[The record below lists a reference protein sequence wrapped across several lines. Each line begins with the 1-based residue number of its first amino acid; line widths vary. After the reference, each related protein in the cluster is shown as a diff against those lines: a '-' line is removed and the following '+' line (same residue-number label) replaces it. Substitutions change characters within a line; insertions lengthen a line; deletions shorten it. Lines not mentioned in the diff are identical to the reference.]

1 MGMGTI
7 QRLLV
12 VPATCLIVVTGAAA
26 TAAAAQD
33 PLGAA
38 KDLYASAAYEEA
50 LSALTSAKE
59 HGAPEVVRQA
69 DQYVAFCLL
78 ALGRKSEA
86 EAAAESA
93 IREDP
98 LAPLDPRDASPRIEA
113 LFAAVRK
120 RLLPGLIRDAYRTAR
135 AATEKGDIIGGVQ
148 QLTRV
153 RSMLDASKGLNAW
166 DETLGDI
173 TVLVDGFLELNRVT
187 AEHRPPATPGPDS
200 TAPAPGPVAD
210 HQESKVPLSQD
221 RRVLRMYN
229 ALDTDVT
236 PPVTVRQDLPR
247 IPHGLASTMRPGE
260 KTGVLEITIDETG
273 VVRDAVMREPVNAT
287 FDALVLEAAR
297 SWQYQ
302 PARKGGV
309 PVRYVR
315 RIRVSAG
322 S

>member
-1 MGMGTI
+1 MGTGTI

-12 VPATCLIVVTGAAA
+12 IPAICLIVVSLAAS
-26 TAAAAQD
+26 AAAAQD
-33 PLGAA
+33 PLAAA

-50 LSALTSAKE
+50 LSALTNARE
-59 HGAPEVVRQA
+59 HGAPEVVYQA

-78 ALGRKSEA
+78 ALGRKAEA

-98 LAPLDPRDASPRIEA
+98 LAPLDPKDASPRIEA
-113 LFAAVRK
+113 MFTLVRK

-135 AATEKGDIIGGVQ
+135 AATERGDPTDGTQ

-153 RSMLDASKGLNAW
+153 RTMLDVAKGLDAW
-166 DETLGDI
+166 DETLVDI
-173 TVLVDGFLELNRVT
+173 NVLVEGFLELSRVT
-187 AEHRPPATPGPDS
+187 AERRSAAIAPDPQP
-200 TAPAPGPVAD
+200 TAPAPVPVVEP
-210 HQESKVPLSQD
+210 QESKEPLRTYS
-221 RRVLRMYN
+221 

-236 PPVTVRQDLPR
+236 APVTVRQEMPTV
-247 IPHGLASTMRPGE
+247 PHGLAVSMRTGK

-273 VVRDAVMREPVNAT
+273 VVQDAFMREPVNAM

-297 SWQYQ
+297 SWQYR
-302 PARKGGV
+302 PARKAGK

-315 RIRVSAG
+315 RIRVSVG
-322 S
+322 G

>member
-1 MGMGTI
+1 MGTGTF

-12 VPATCLIVVTGAAA
+12 MSVIGLIVVTGAVA

-33 PLGAA
+33 PLGTA

-59 HGAPEVVRQA
+59 HGAPEVVHQA

-78 ALGRKSEA
+78 ALGRKAEA
-86 EAAAESA
+86 ESAAESA

-113 LFAAVRK
+113 MFTLVRK
-120 RLLPGLIRDAYRTAR
+120 RLLPGLIREAYRTAR
-135 AATEKGDIIGGVQ
+135 VATEKGDLVGGVQ
-148 QLTRV
+148 QLTQV
-153 RSMLDASKGLNAW
+153 RSMLDTAKGLGAW

-173 TVLVDGFLELNRVT
+173 NVLVEGFLELSRVT
-187 AEHRPPATPGPDS
+187 AERRAAAIAPNPES
-200 TAPAPGPVAD
+200 TVPAPVPVTD
-210 HQESKVPLSQD
+210 RQESTVA
-221 RRVLRMYN
+221 LRTYS
-229 ALDTDVT
+229 ALDTSVT
-236 PPVTVRQDLPR
+236 APVTVRQEMPTV
-247 IPHGLASTMRPGE
+247 PHALASTMRTG
-260 KTGVLEITIDETG
+260 KKSGVLEITIDETG
-273 VVRDAVMREPVNAT
+273 VVQDAFMREPVNAA

-297 SWQYQ
+297 SWQYR
-302 PARKGGV
+302 PARRDGT

-315 RIRVSAG
+315 RIRVSVG

>member
-1 MGMGTI
+1 MGMI

-12 VPATCLIVVTGAAA
+12 IPATCLIVVTGAAA

-59 HGAPEVVRQA
+59 HSAPDVVHQA

-86 EAAAESA
+86 ESAAELA

-98 LAPLDPRDASPRIEA
+98 LAPLDPRDASPRVEA
-113 LFAAVRK
+113 LFTGVRK

-135 AATEKGDIIGGVQ
+135 TATEKGDIIGGVQ
-148 QLTRV
+148 ELTRV
-153 RSMLDASKGLNAW
+153 RSMLDAAKGLNAW

-187 AEHRPPATPGPDS
+187 AERRSSA
-200 TAPAPGPVAD
+200 APGPESATPAPRPVAD
-210 HQESKVPLSQD
+210 RQESKIPLSNESKVPP
-221 RRVLRMYN
+221 RTYT

-236 PPVTVRQDLPR
+236 APVTVRQDLPA
-247 IPHGLASTMRPGE
+247 IPRGLASTMRPGQ
-260 KTGVLEITIDETG
+260 KTGVLEITIDESG

-297 SWQYQ
+297 SWQYR
-302 PARKGGV
+302 PALRAGM

>member
-1 MGMGTI
+1 MSTF

-12 VPATCLIVVTGAAA
+12 IPATCLIVVTGAGA

-33 PLGAA
+33 ALGAA

-50 LSALTSAKE
+50 LSALTTAKE
-59 HGAPEVVRQA
+59 HGAPDVVHQA

-78 ALGRKSEA
+78 ALGRKAEA
-86 EAAAESA
+86 ESAAESA

-113 LFAAVRK
+113 MFTIVRK

-135 AATEKGDIIGGVQ
+135 AATEKGDLVGGVQ

-153 RSMLDASKGLNAW
+153 RSMLDAAKGLDAW

-173 TVLVDGFLELNRVT
+173 NVLVEGFLELSRVT
-187 AEHRPPATPGPDS
+187 TELRPAAIAPIPES
-200 TAPAPGPVAD
+200 TAPVSVPVAD
-210 HQESKVPLSQD
+210 HQESQESKEAHRTYS
-221 RRVLRMYN
+221 
-229 ALDTDVT
+229 ALDTDVAA
-236 PPVTVRQDLPR
+236 PVTVRQEMPTV
-247 IPHGLASTMRPGE
+247 PHGLASTMRTG
-260 KTGVLEITIDETG
+260 KKSGVLEITIDETG
-273 VVRDAVMREPVNAT
+273 VVQDAFMREPVNAS

-297 SWQYQ
+297 SWQYR
-302 PARKGGV
+302 PARRAGT

-315 RIRVSAG
+315 RIRVSVG